1 MDMTFNEVMT
11 ELEKL
16 GTEQTRKT
24 WKNHGATGEFWG
36 VKIGD
41 MKGIQKKIK
50 HNHELALALYN
61 TGNTDVM
68 YFAGLIS
75 EPAKMSKAELQQWA
89 EQAPWHM
96 ISEYTVAWTAAESRF
111 GQELAM
117 EWIGSD
123 RELIASA
130 GWSTYSNL
138 LALKSD
144 EELDKKEIKS
154 LLQKVSKTIHQ
165 QPNRVRSSMN
175 GFVIAVGAYFLPLA
189 AEAKKTALAVGKVS
203 VDMGGTACKVPDAL
217 AYIEKV
223 ALAGKAGKK
232 KKTVFC

>member
-1 MDMTFNEVMT
+1 MTFNEVMT

-24 WKNHGATGEFWG
+24 WANHGATGEFWG

-41 MKGIQKKIK
+41 MKVIQKKIK

-61 TGNTDVM
+61 TGNSDVM

-75 EPAKMSKAELQQWA
+75 EPGKMTKADLQHWVEKA
-89 EQAPWHM
+89 SWNM
-96 ISEYTVAWTAAESRF
+96 LSDYTVPWTASESNF
-111 GQELAM
+111 GHELAI

-123 RELIASA
+123 DELIASA
-130 GWSTYSNL
+130 GWNTYSNL

-144 EELDKKEIKS
+144 EALDKKEIKS
-154 LLQKVSKTIHQ
+154 LLQQIGKTIHR
-165 QPNRVRSSMN
+165 QPNRVRYAMN
-175 GFVIAVGAYFLPLA
+175 GFLIAAGVYFLPLA
-189 AEAKKTALAVGKVS
+189 DEAKKVAIAIGKVS

-217 AYIEKV
+217 SYIDKIEKM
-223 ALAGKAGKK
+223 GKAGKK